1 MSKTNL
7 KGHVIN
13 SIENGSPA
21 EGADLRIGD
30 TLVSINGHEVE
41 DIFDYRFLIQDER
54 LEITVLGA
62 DGNERRTSVVK
73 GCYDDL
79 GVEFENP
86 LLDDYR
92 SCCNKCVFC
101 FIDQMPPGMRD
112 TLYFKDDDSRLSF
125 LQGNYVTLTN
135 MSDHDLDRIIRY
147 HLSPINISVHTMN
160 PELRCA
166 MLHNRFA
173 GDALAKIK
181 KLYDAHISMNSQVVL
196 CPGLNDGEEL
206 ERTIRELYAY
216 MPYMESLSV
225 VPVGLTKF
233 REGLYPL
240 RTLTMK
246 EAEDTIEQIERWQ
259 RKAYREYGTHFVYA
273 SDEFYILAKRPMPA
287 EETYDGYNQL
297 ENGVGMIRLM
307 TTEVK
312 QELKEAVY
320 SLQSRGVGRFLL
332 PGLRKHV
339 PFSVPPREVS
349 IATGKLAYPYIKKY
363 TEWIMKLF
371 PTITVHTYMIIN
383 DYFGHEITVTGL
395 ITGIDLMTQL
405 AGKNLGSEL
414 ILSVAMFR
422 SGEEVFLDDYSRA
435 DLEKALQVPV
445 NIVKSSGHDFVYS
458 ILGLEEYE
466 GFVGHSPYELEELT

>member
-1 MSKTNL
+1 MGKNSL
-7 KGHVIN
+7 KGHVIS
-13 SIENGSPA
+13 SIAPESPGA
-21 EGADLRIGD
+21 YADLRVGD
-30 TLVSINGHEVE
+30 TLISINGKIIE
-41 DIFDYRFLIQDER
+41 DIFDYRFLIQDEK
-54 LEITVLGA
+54 LKITVLGI
-62 DGNERRTSVVK
+62 DGNERQINVK
-73 GCYDDL
+73 KGYYDDL

-101 FIDQMPPGMRD
+101 FIDQMPPGMRE

-135 MSDHDLDRIIRY
+135 MSDHDIDRIIKY

-160 PELRCA
+160 PELRCT

-173 GDALAKIK
+173 GEALMKIK
-181 KLYDAHISMNSQVVL
+181 RLYDAHISMNSQVVL

-206 ERTIRELYAY
+206 ERTIRELYEY

-240 RTLTMK
+240 RTLTK
-246 EAEDTIEQIERWQ
+246 EEAEDAINLIEKWQ
-259 RKAYREYGTHFVYA
+259 KKAYNEHGTHFVQA
-273 SDEFYILAKRPMPA
+273 SDEFYILAHQPMP
-287 EETYDGYNQL
+287 EEERYDGYNQL

-307 TTEVK
+307 TSEVK
-312 QELKEAVY
+312 EELKKVVY
-320 SLQSRGVGRFLL
+320 DLQSKGLGRCLL
-332 PGLRKHV
+332 PGLRKYV
-339 PFSVPPREVS
+339 PFGVPQRTVS

-371 PTITVHTYMIIN
+371 PMVKVYTYWIRN
-383 DYFGHEITVTGL
+383 DYFGHEITVAGL

-405 AGKNLGSEL
+405 SGKELGEVL
-414 ILSVAMFR
+414 LLPVCMFR
-422 SGEEVFLDDYSRA
+422 SGEEVFLDDYTRA
-435 DLEKALQVPV
+435 DLENALQVPV
-445 NIVKSSGHDFVYS
+445 NIVKSSGHDFVDS
-458 ILGLEEYE
+458 IVGLSEYE
-466 GFVGHSPYELEELT
+466 GFAGHSPYELEKLT